1 MRPLNIYAYIEYVTE
16 YDGQDI
22 ATVYRWGLSGAEL
35 DKNAMQIGTE
45 EALFEWLT
53 NISHPIVL
61 IIPGARVV
69 TQQVPYSEK
78 EKRYFEKMLPYSL
91 EDAVIDDVD
100 TLHFVQGKIE
110 SSHANVAYIDK
121 QWFDKI
127 LRVFAEKEFFVHQC
141 IADFQKIQVQDNETV
156 FWLTSDTLYSH
167 SDDGQG
173 FTCSKHMMEPVLS
186 SVLLDVSSDE
196 ALGQNSHKNG
206 KSHKQYHVYISD
218 CSEEHYQHEQDAVTR
233 IFHTLAPEAA
243 VNIHYGEPVLSL
255 DNPQAMNLCCGPY
268 QQKKPVAQ
276 QVKEYTWL
284 GVLAVIALVFF
295 VSVNAI
301 DIYRL
306 STANNAKADAIQAE
320 ARKVIPVGNIQHNPV
335 RQLLNKLGSTQ
346 ADNSEPSQVVY
357 LLSHIAPV
365 IQALDI
371 NLSTIN
377 YSDKEKVMRL
387 NIQADSFNQVEKFR
401 TNLTSKGLYAEL
413 ISSNAVDNKF
423 QARIRVSLEAR

>member
-1 MRPLNIYAYIEYVTE
+1 
-16 YDGQDI
+16 
-22 ATVYRWGLSGAEL
+22 
-35 DKNAMQIGTE
+35 
-45 EALFEWLT
+45 
-53 NISHPIVL
+53 
-61 IIPGARVV
+61 
-69 TQQVPYSEK
+69 
-78 EKRYFEKMLPYSL
+78 
-91 EDAVIDDVD
+91 
-100 TLHFVQGKIE
+100 
-110 SSHANVAYIDK
+110 
-121 QWFDKI
+121 
-127 LRVFAEKEFFVHQC
+127 
-141 IADFQKIQVQDNETV
+141 
-156 FWLTSDTLYSH
+156 
-167 SDDGQG
+167 
-173 FTCSKHMMEPVLS
+173 MMEPVLL

-218 CSEEHYQHEQDAVTR
+218 FSEEHYQHEQDAVTR
-233 IFHTLAPEAA
+233 IFHTLAPEAT
-243 VNIHYGEPVLSL
+243 VNIHYGEAALSL